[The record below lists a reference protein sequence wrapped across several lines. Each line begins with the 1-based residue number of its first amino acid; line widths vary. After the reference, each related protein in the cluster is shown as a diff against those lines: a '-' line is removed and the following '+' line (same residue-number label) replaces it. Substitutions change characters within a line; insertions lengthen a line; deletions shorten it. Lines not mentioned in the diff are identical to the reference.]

1 MSLIP
6 TVDLGRYIRPA
17 KSWIDHTTTG
27 PGVLMINTANEF
39 RIGELS
45 RIDALLDPKDKLTVQ
60 V

>member
-1 MSLIP
+1 
-6 TVDLGRYIRPA
+6 
-17 KSWIDHTTTG
+17 
-27 PGVLMINTANEF
+27 MINTTNEF